1 MFGSAINLKSANG
14 STNFIINDRANQ
26 PKLYAQ
32 SPYYY
37 IFVQNVDG
45 LYGADLSLESHPIP
59 NFIGEKSGDIFRRG
73 KTITISGYVQ
83 GLSMGAL
90 ERGAEFLQQMFTE
103 TAKRQLIWTR
113 WADGV
118 QVYYVVRINQDLAIS
133 QSASDA
139 SYRYNYTV
147 AVRAD
152 DPRTYKVSDNTIYPT
167 WQA

>member
-1 MFGSAINLKSANG
+1 MFGSKINFRSASGAID
-14 STNFIINDRANQ
+14 FIINDRASF
-26 PKLYAQ
+26 PKLHGQ
-32 SPYYY
+32 SPFYY
-37 IFVQNVDG
+37 ISVTSVDG

-73 KTITISGYVQ
+73 KTITISGTIQ
-83 GLSMGAL
+83 ALSMGAL

-103 TAKRQLIWTR
+103 TAFRKLIWTR

-118 QVYYVVRINQDLAIS
+118 SVYYIARINQDLSITQSIS
-133 QSASDA
+133 DH

-152 DPRTYKVSDNTIYPT
+152 DPRTRNLSGDAIYPS